1 MTLLAM
7 LPNLRT
13 NNLNGLGATLTIM
26 LRPILFL
33 FADPDLR
40 AKEASYRFNVPA

>member
-13 NNLNGLGATLTIM
+13 SNLKGLGATLTIY
-26 LRPILFL
+26 LLSGKIFILPGKT
-33 FADPDLR
+33 DPH
-40 AKEASYRFNVPA
+40 F